1 MQTATNGHAEDA
13 YAEEGY
19 HETLG
24 CAAAMRA
31 LEVVDTEPVEE
42 LRLHCEKQ
50 VFRVTSMNQGF
61 EIPLL
66 DRYLKCV
73 SQMVSNIVSLGA
85 YNPVEHHRCPR
96 CSFFR
101 KRGNLVKRLVAEE
114 DPVVWVG
121 DWVAICLCLV

>member
-85 YNPVEHHRCPR
+85 YNPVEHHRFP
-96 CSFFR
+96 S
-101 KRGNLVKRLVAEE
+101 NPVKRLVAEE
-114 DPVVWVG
+114 DQVVWLGMRDV
-121 DWVAICLCLV
+121 ICL